1 MKRSFSQVGG
11 DKGSSAPLNTP
22 SVVRAFS
29 VDSVVASSVS
39 NLQQRQIFSLLFLQR
54 YFQSVASGDPT
65 LMLLTRQNKELFLEL
80 KRRKRSISEL
90 RRQLQHQRQESALAE
105 DLLSVLDRN
114 YNQVSGTVITYS
126 FNVCLLMVMLL
137 LYTV

>member
-39 NLQQRQIFSLLFLQR
+39 NLQQRQFFSLLFLQR
-54 YFQSVASGDPT
+54 YFQSDASGDPT

-90 RRQLQHQRQESALAE
+90 RRQLQHQRQENALAE